1 MTKFVLPS
9 GFITALLLLPLFAPA
24 ARAAETIKVVAS
36 FSIIADLANQ
46 IGGERTEVTAL
57 VGPNT
62 DMHVFQP
69 SPIDAK
75 RLRDARV
82 VIINGLGFEG
92 WAPRLAK
99 ASGFKG
105 QLVVA
110 SKGVKLL
117 RMEDSESHEH
127 AGSGGHGKER
137 SDPHAWQDIANA
149 KIYAANIRDAL
160 IAADPD
166 RRTQY
171 ERAASAY
178 LAELD
183 ALDAEVRSA
192 FAPIL

>member
-1 MTKFVLPS
+1 MTKFVLAS

-82 VIINGLGFEG
+82 VIMNGLGFEG

-137 SDPHAWQDIANA
+137 QGLVGDRTDLRDIRLAYDLGDLSGR
-149 KIYAANIRDAL
+149 KSLGQTIGKLVEFVVIVMF
-160 IAADPD
+160 D
-166 RRTQY
+166 RT
-171 ERAASAY
+171 
-178 LAELD
+178 LGELD
-183 ALDAEVRSA
+183 KNFGRS
-192 FAPIL
+192 